1 MKLSKVKLTL
11 TKYRMKNFQINVG
24 SGKKRK
30 KYSIDGGL
38 ILGMGMVYDF
48 DTMFTP
54 FWHITL
60 QVPNK
65 ILRKMYENKEKLTA
79 TLLLQ
84 KGKFKTGLKID
95 ENAKTTFKTAL
106 KGTFHIVVPD
116 ATAFGMEEDE
126 LLKLEK
132 GDDAYEKQSTI
143 TIALYTKDFY
153 KARRVYNFVLTGAT
167 VSEAVAFLCTQ
178 AKISKVLMA
187 PLTNTKKHEQLPLLP
202 NPLKDELQR
211 LQKDEKI
218 HKNGTLVF
226 FDLDRLYIIDK
237 KPQCTAYKTGEYK
250 TTYVVGGAST
260 KGASQTGGCYAY
272 TAKKC
277 NVINATSIS
286 KNNEQ
291 QKVKAKLGDN
301 PVASSGLK
309 VTKANKKTKKTTS
322 VINSSVNQREI
333 KRITKESKRVLRMSF
348 RDIDFSMM
356 TPNKLFIVTLDS
368 TKYKKMNGKYRLAA
382 CHHTFSKEGSYLQM
396 NTSAEFKG

>member
-11 TKYRMKNFQINVG
+11 TKYKMKTFQINIG

-30 KYSIDGGL
+30 RHSIDGGL
-38 ILGMGMVYDF
+38 ILGMGMVYEF

-60 QVPNK
+60 QIPNK
-65 ILRKMYENKEKLTA
+65 ILRKMYANKDKITV

-84 KGKFKTGLKID
+84 KGKFKTGFKID
-95 ENAKTTFKTAL
+95 ETAKTTFKTAI
-106 KGTFHIVVPD
+106 KGTFHVILPD
-116 ATAFGMEEDE
+116 ATSFGMEEDE
-126 LLKLEK
+126 LSKLEK
-132 GDDAYEKQSTI
+132 GNDDYEKQSTI
-143 TIALYTKDFY
+143 TIALYTKDYY
-153 KARRVYNFVLTGAT
+153 KARKVYNYILTGAT
-167 VSEAVAFLCTQ
+167 ISEAVAFLCTQ
-178 AKISKVLMA
+178 AKISKVLMS
-187 PLTNTKKHEQLPLLP
+187 PLTNTKKHEQFPLLP

-211 LQKDEKI
+211 IQKDEII
-218 HKNGTLVF
+218 HKQGTLVF

-260 KGASQTGGCYAY
+260 KGANQTGGCYAY

-277 NVINATSIS
+277 NVINATEIS
-286 KNNEQ
+286 SSNEQ
-291 QKVKAKLGDN
+291 QRAKAKLGDN

-309 VTKANKKTKKTTS
+309 VSKANKKTKKTTS
-322 VINSSVNQREI
+322 VTNGSVNQREL

-368 TKYKKMNGKYRLAA
+368 TKYKKMNGKYRLAG
-382 CHHTFSKEGSYLQM
+382 CHHVFSKEGSYLQM
-396 NTSAEFKG
+396 NTSAEFRG